1 MRHRSH
7 IPLEERSAR
16 SKMTKISQDRPLLCG
31 SLVTMSR
38 VCGKSNC
45 RCAQGEKHV
54 SLYLQIRDGDKRR
67 MIFVP
72 RHLEATVTE
81 WVEDYQ
87 MMKALMEQV
96 SQSSLERFLAEKA
109 DKSRSGKQG

>member
-7 IPLEERSAR
+7 IPVEERKAR

-45 RCAQGEKHV
+45 RCVDGEKHV
-54 SLYLQIRDGDKRR
+54 SLYLQIREGEKRK
-67 MIFVP
+67 MIHVP
-72 RHLEATVTE
+72 RHLEGIVRE

-87 MMKALMEQV
+87 MMKELMEQV
-96 SQSSLERFLAEKA
+96 SQSCLDQFLKEKA
-109 DKSRSGKQG
+109 RRSRSTKKP